1 MNLVLGAGVFLLA
14 GCFLRA
20 QAPPAQDWR
29 KVTALPALDTSGLS
43 VAQKAELMKILREE
57 GCTCNCGM
65 RVAECRV
72 KDPGCGDSR
81 ALASVAVQQ
90 LKAGKSSAQIRA
102 ALRDSELARAR
113 RANLFGEP
121 VKLSLDGAPSRGPAN
136 ARITIVEFSDF
147 QCPYCRTAAKNV
159 YTLLGMFPKDARLVY
174 KQFPLDEHSQAA
186 IAAEGALAA
195 HAQGKFWEMHDKMFA
210 APREISR
217 AKLSVWARE
226 LGLDLAKFNGELD
239 SGKYK
244 AQVRKDVREGVS
256 AGVQG
261 TPTFFING
269 RQYRGAMD
277 PAQLKPILE
286 EELKKTLQAQAR

>member
-1 MNLVLGAGVFLLA
+1 MNLLLRAGVFLLA
-14 GCFLRA
+14 GCLLRA

-29 KVTALPALDTSGLS
+29 KATDLPALDTSGLS
-43 VAQKAELMKILREE
+43 APRKAALLKILREE
-57 GCTCNCGM
+57 SCTCNCGM

-72 KDPGCGDSR
+72 KDPACGDSR
-81 ALASVAVQQ
+81 ALASIAVQQ
-90 LKAGKSSAQIRA
+90 LKAGKTEAQIRA
-102 ALRDSELARAR
+102 ALKDSELARAR

-121 VKLSLDGAPSRGPAN
+121 VKLSLEGAPSRGPAN

-147 QCPYCRTAAKNV
+147 QCPYCRIAAKNA
-159 YTLLGMFPKDARLVY
+159 YTLLSMFPKDVRLVY
-174 KQFPLDEHSQAA
+174 KQFPLEDHSQAE

-195 HAQGKFWEMHDKMFA
+195 HAQGKFWELHDRMFA

-217 AKLSVWARE
+217 AKLGAWALE
-226 LGLDLAKFNGELD
+226 LGLDLAKFNAGLN

-244 AQVRKDVREGVS
+244 AQVRKDVQEGVS

-277 PAQLKPILE
+277 PEQLKPIIE
-286 EELKKTLQAQAR
+286 DELKKPLQASAR

>member
-1 MNLVLGAGVFLLA
+1 MNLLLRAGVFLLA
-14 GCFLRA
+14 GCLLRA
-20 QAPPAQDWR
+20 QAPSAQDWQ
-29 KVTALPALDTSGLS
+29 KATDLPALDTSGLS
-43 VAQKAELMKILREE
+43 TPRKATLLKILREE

-72 KDPGCGDSR
+72 KDPACGDSR
-81 ALASVAVQQ
+81 ALASIAVQQ
-90 LKAGKSSAQIRA
+90 LKAGKTEAQIRT
-102 ALRDSELARAR
+102 ALKDSELARAR

-121 VKLSLDGAPSRGPAN
+121 VKLSLEGAPSRGPAN

-147 QCPYCRTAAKNV
+147 QCPYCRIAAKNA
-159 YTLLGMFPKDARLVY
+159 YTLLSMFPKDVRLVY
-174 KQFPLDEHSQAA
+174 KQFPLEDHSQAE

-195 HAQGKFWEMHDKMFA
+195 HAQGKFWELHDRMFA

-217 AKLSVWARE
+217 AKLGAWALE
-226 LGLDLAKFNGELD
+226 LGLDLAKFNADLN

-244 AQVRKDVREGVS
+244 AQVRKDVQEGVS

-286 EELKKTLQAQAR
+286 EELKKPLQARAR